1 VRNLVF
7 LQKMRG
13 RHVSVGLSQH
23 QPPSSVSVEV
33 GLRAYGTRE
42 YTSEIRDL
50 GLFSIYSEEVMRA
63 RRILSPQVQLN

>member
-23 QPPSSVSVEV
+23 QPPPSVSVEV
-33 GLRAYGTRE
+33 GIQAYGIGE

-50 GLFSIYSEEVMRA
+50 RLFNIYSEEVMRA
-63 RRILSPQVQLN
+63 RRILSPQVRLN

>member
-23 QPPSSVSVEV
+23 QPPPSVSVEV
-33 GLRAYGTRE
+33 GLQAYGTGE
-42 YTSEIRDL
+42 YTSEIPDL
-50 GLFSIYSEEVMRA
+50 ELFSIYSEEVMRA
-63 RRILSPQVQLN
+63 RRMLSHQVQLH

>member
-1 VRNLVF
+1 VSVAIVVVLSEEFGFF

-33 GLRAYGTRE
+33 GLQAYGIGEHTLE
-42 YTSEIRDL
+42 MRDL
-50 GLFSIYSEEVMRA
+50 RLFSIYSEEVVRA
-63 RRILSPQVQLN
+63 